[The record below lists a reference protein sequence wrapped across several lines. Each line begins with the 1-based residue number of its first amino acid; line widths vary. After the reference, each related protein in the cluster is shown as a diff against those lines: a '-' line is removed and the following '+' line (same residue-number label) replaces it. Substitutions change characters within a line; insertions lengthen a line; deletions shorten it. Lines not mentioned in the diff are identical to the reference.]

1 MGHTRLVPLL
11 RRSENL
17 AKRRLDLLPLRGG
30 GAACTDIQGRGPGA
44 STTNEGLA
52 DLISSIS
59 TVGLL
64 HAVLVEEIRVEN
76 AVVHRLVTGE
86 RRLRAMRWGAVNLP
100 ENPHFARLPAV
111 VCPGPLTD
119 EERRIW
125 QLVENLAREDLQPG
139 ELARAL
145 LLERSALLAD
155 NLLQAG
161 CVVPSRLP
169 ADPVARFQQLE
180 RLRGT
185 NVGLAAPWEVV
196 LGRLGLQL
204 SPRRAREL
212 VSAFRVLPRELST
225 ELDEHQVALHA
236 RGELARVARTRRQ
249 DAGEVWKAVKRLGR
263 PDLLGAAARVVV
275 THPALSA
282 KEAVSEAQ
290 SLRSRANDSRSTT
303 LSARAEG
310 HRQRRVDAEAARV
323 FMDRAVVGECLRAL
337 RPVADGLLRGEIVE
351 PYESGSLKALIATIG
366 GKLGTEGVVV

>member
-1 MGHTRLVPLL
+1 MGHKRLDYLL
-11 RRSENL
+11 HRSENL
-17 AKRRLDLLPLRGG
+17 AKRRLELLPLRGD
-30 GAACTDIQGRGPGA
+30 GAARTDIQGRAPGA
-44 STTNEGLA
+44 STTSEGLA

-64 HAVLVEEIRVEN
+64 HAVLVEEVGATG

-100 ENPHFARLPAV
+100 SNPNFARLPAV

-119 EERRIW
+119 EERRVW

-155 NLLQAG
+155 NLVQAG
-161 CVVPSRLP
+161 LAVPSRLS

-212 VSAFRVLPRELST
+212 VSAFRSLPRELSN

-249 DAGEVWKAVKRLGR
+249 DASEVWKAVKRLGR
-263 PDLLGAAARVVV
+263 PDLLGTAARVVV
-275 THPALSA
+275 ANPALSA
-282 KEAVSEAQ
+282 REAASEAQ
-290 SLRSRANDSRSTT
+290 SLRSRANDSRSVT
-303 LSARAEG
+303 LSTRAEG
-310 HRQRRVDAEAARV
+310 HRRRGVDDEVHRV
-323 FMDRAVVGECLRAL
+323 FMDRVVVGQCLRAL
-337 RPVADGLLRGEIVE
+337 RPVADGLHRGEIVG
-351 PYESGSLKALIATIG
+351 PNESGSLKMLITAIDS
-366 GKLGTEGVVV
+366 KLISDDVVA